1 MVLSFRR
8 NSVSP
13 CHARTFTISPSIS
26 EDNQSRTSDDY
37 ARVRKEHTQE
47 SERVGRVSNS
57 HLPRRHSSPSLSHSG
72 QLCLPRQAPSAHAGA
87 RTKAGQRRPPPTNT
101 PLAHCPLAGKQ
112 TGIFVT
118 RRTLAALPAASNTRV
133 QRSRSRLRTEY
144 LEDRPLPSLP
154 NQLPAAPPGTVPPPK
169 PATASVGRRTA
180 A

>member
-8 NSVSP
+8 NSASP
-13 CHARTFTISPSIS
+13 CHARTFSLSPSIS
-26 EDNQSRTSDDY
+26 EDNQSRMSDDY
-37 ARVRKEHTQE
+37 TRVRKEHTQE
-47 SERVGRVSNS
+47 SERAGVSNS
-57 HLPRRHSSPSLSHSG
+57 HLPRRHSSPSPSHSG
-72 QLCLPRQAPSAHAGA
+72 QLRLPRQAPSAHAGA

-112 TGIFVT
+112 TGMLIK
-118 RRTLAALPAASNTRV
+118 RRTLAALPAASTTRV
-133 QRSRSRLRTEY
+133 LRSRSRLRTEY

-154 NQLPAAPPGTVPPPK
+154 NPLPAAPPGTVPPPK